1 MTEAKFRYFSPG
13 DGRAVTRY
21 GTDQLIGGTR
31 TAGGYV
37 VNTAAVVAI
46 PVTEFNSFRREY
58 LFGLKNGDLV
68 EKTDADYAAWQ
79 VARKEAIKAAQAAR
93 EPKNINPVPPVEG
106 E

>member
-31 TAGGYV
+31 TADGYV

-46 PVTEFNSFRREY
+46 PVVEFNGFRREY
-58 LFGLKNGDLV
+58 LFGLKNGDLI
-68 EKTDADYAAWQ
+68 EKTEADYTAWM
-79 VARKEAIKAAQAAR
+79 ASRKEASKAKSKAASDA
-93 EPKNINPVPPVEG
+93 KNSDTSEKG